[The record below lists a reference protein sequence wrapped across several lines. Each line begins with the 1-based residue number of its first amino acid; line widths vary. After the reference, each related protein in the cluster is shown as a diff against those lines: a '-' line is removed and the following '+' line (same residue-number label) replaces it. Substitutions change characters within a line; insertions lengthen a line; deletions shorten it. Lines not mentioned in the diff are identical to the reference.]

1 MMDSVLR
8 YEERLVLSLRELYGS
23 FGYRPFRMSCFEEYD
38 LYVSNKPFLLSD
50 RVITFNDAD
59 GRLLALPPDVTLSIV
74 KGCRPQAGELAKIY
88 YDENVFRVG
97 GGSEEFREIR
107 QAGLECIGALD
118 TAALGEVVS
127 LAAASLSAVSARY
140 VLDVSHLGVVSSVI
154 DALGVPDA
162 ARPALLAALGG
173 KNPHGILSVL
183 AEAGIGE
190 ESAAP
195 LLALVR
201 LSGEPD
207 AVLPALG
214 ALLAGNAEAMAAL
227 SELSAVCRAAAAPC
241 VRIDFSV
248 THDMRYY
255 NGIVFRGFVP
265 DAAGAVL
272 SGGQYDRLVA
282 RLGGVGGACGFAVYL
297 DRLAAGIAPAP
308 AEGDVFLLYEES
320 DAPERVL
327 AAAAALRRTGERVCI
342 GRRLP
347 DGVSYSRVVR
357 LTEVEV

>member
-1 MMDSVLR
+1 MTDALLR
-8 YEERLVLSLRELYGS
+8 FEERLVLALRELYGS
-23 FGYRPFRMSCFEEYD
+23 YGYRPFRMSCFEEYD

-50 RVITFNDAD
+50 KVITFTDAD

-74 KGCRPQAGELAKIY
+74 KSCRPQAGEVIKVY

-118 TAALGEVVS
+118 AAALGEVVS
-127 LAAASLSAVSARY
+127 LAAASLAAVSDRY
-140 VLDVSHLGVVSSVI
+140 VLDVSHLGVASSVI
-154 DALGVPDA
+154 DALGVPDDR
-162 ARPALLAALGG
+162 RPALLSALGG

-183 AEAGIGE
+183 SEVGIGE
-190 ESAAP
+190 EAAAP

-201 LSGEPD
+201 LSGAPSD
-207 AVLPALG
+207 VLPELYR
-214 ALLAGNAEAMAAL
+214 LLSGNAAAISAL
-227 SELSAVCRAAAAPC
+227 DELAAVGGAAADPQ

-265 DAAGAVL
+265 GVASAVL
-272 SGGQYDRLVA
+272 SGGQYDRLVT

-297 DRLAAGIAPAP
+297 DRLAAGAAPAAP
-308 AEGDVFLLYEES
+308 AACDVFLVYEEA
-320 DAPERVL
+320 DAPARVL
-327 AAAAALRRTGERVCI
+327 AAAAALRRSGKSVRI
-342 GRRLP
+342 GRRAP
-347 DGVSYSRVVR
+347 EGMTV
-357 LTEVEV
+357 LTLSEVEI

>member
-1 MMDSVLR
+1 MDALLR
-8 YEERLVLSLRELYGS
+8 YEERLVLALRELYGTY
-23 FGYRPFRMSCFEEYD
+23 GYRPFRMSCFEEYD
-38 LYVSNKPFLLSD
+38 LYVSNKPFLMSD
-50 RVITFNDAD
+50 RVITFTDAD
-59 GRLLALPPDVTLSIV
+59 GKLLALPPDVTLSIV
-74 KGCRPQAGELAKIY
+74 KSCRPQAGELCKLY

-97 GGSEEFREIR
+97 GGSEDFREIR

-127 LAAASLSAVSARY
+127 LAAASLAAVSDRY

-173 KNPHGILSVL
+173 KNPHGISAALL
-183 AEAGIGE
+183 EAGISE

-195 LLALVR
+195 LFALVR
-201 LSGEPD
+201 LSGAPAE
-207 AVLPALG
+207 VLPALYD
-214 ALLAGNAEAMAAL
+214 LLAGNAAAMEAL
-227 SELSAVCRAAAAPC
+227 DTLSAVCLAADSPA

-265 DAAGAVL
+265 GVASAVL
-272 SGGQYDRLVA
+272 SGGQYDRLVG
-282 RLGGVGGACGFAVYL
+282 RLGGTGGACGFAVYL
-297 DRLAAGIAPAP
+297 DRLAAGVAPSP
-308 AEGDVFLLYEES
+308 AAVDVFLQYEDS

-327 AAAAALRRTGERVCI
+327 AAAAALRREGMSVRIGKALPADVRVA
-342 GRRLP
+342 RT
-347 DGVSYSRVVR
+347 VR
-357 LTEVEV
+357 LTEVEK

>member
-1 MMDSVLR
+1 MMEALLR
-8 YEERLVLSLRELYGS
+8 YEERLVLALRALYGS
-23 FGYRPFRMSCFEEYD
+23 YGYRPFRMSCFEEYD

-50 RVITFNDAD
+50 RVITFTDAD

-74 KGCRPQAGELAKIY
+74 KGCRPQAGEIAKVY

-97 GGSEEFREIR
+97 SGSEEFREIR

-118 TAALGEVVS
+118 TAALGEVVT
-127 LAAASLSAVSARY
+127 LAAASLAAVSPRY

-162 ARPALLAALGG
+162 DRPALLAALGG
-173 KNPHGILSVL
+173 KNPHGVLAAL
-183 AEAGIGE
+183 AEAGIDE
-190 ESAAP
+190 IAAAP

-201 LSGEPD
+201 CSGTPAE
-207 AVLPALG
+207 VLPSLY
-214 ALLAGNAEAMAAL
+214 ALLAGNASATAAL
-227 SELSAVCRAAAAPC
+227 DELSAVCRAAANDC

-265 DAAGAVL
+265 GAANAVL
-272 SGGQYDRLVA
+272 SGGQYDRLVG
-282 RLGGVGGACGFAVYL
+282 RLGGDGGACGFAVYL
-297 DRLAAGIAPAP
+297 DRLAAGVAPAR
-308 AEGDVFLLYEES
+308 AATDIFLQYEDG

-327 AAAAALRRTGERVCI
+327 AAAAALRKGGASVLI
-342 GRRLP
+342 GKCVP
-347 DGVSYSRVVR
+347 ADAVRVVR
-357 LTEVEV
+357 LKEVEL